1 MPRSALMGTRIRET
15 RLRRGLRQA
24 ELARQVGVS
33 PSYLNL
39 IEHNRRRPGAALAEA
54 LGAALQIPP
63 GAFAEDAQDPL
74 LDALREAAAAGQGF
88 EAAELERIEEF
99 VGRFPGWAE
108 LLAGQGRRLAALEQT
123 VERLS
128 DRMTHDPYLSAA
140 LHDVLSAISSVR
152 STAAILA
159 ESDDIDP
166 GWRQRFHANLH
177 ADSERLGAGAQAL
190 VSYLDN
196 AEDEE
201 MSLAAPQEEL
211 EAWLAAQEYHVAA
224 LEHGSEAAIEALIAD
239 APELAT
245 RPARALAARF
255 LHRYRA
261 DARALPL
268 GPFLA
273 ALRALGPDPAALAA
287 RFDAPLPMVLRR
299 IAALPPR
306 EGVAQS
312 GLVLCDASGTL
323 VFRKPVQGFAFPR
336 FGAACP
342 LWPLYQA
349 LLQPARPI
357 HRRVEMAGRMPRR
370 FQTYAIC
377 SPHPSARFDAPMVVE
392 ATMLILPAE
401 AEGVAADGG
410 AAEPVGTSCRICPR
424 EGCPARRE
432 PSILTEEF

>member
-1 MPRSALMGTRIRET
+1 MGARMPRSALMGTRIRET
-15 RLRRGLRQA
+15 RLRRGLRQV

-63 GAFAEDAQDPL
+63 GALAEGAQDPL
-74 LDALREAAAAGQGF
+74 LDALRESAAAADTV
-88 EAAELERIEEF
+88 EPAELERIEEF

-108 LLAGQGRRLAALEQT
+108 LLAAQHRRLAALEQT

-159 ESDDIDP
+159 ETDDIAPD
-166 GWRQRFHANLH
+166 WRKRFHANLH

-190 VSYLDN
+190 VGYLDT

-211 EAWLAAQEYHVAA
+211 EAWLAARDYHVEALERDGATPVAA
-224 LEHGSEAAIEALIAD
+224 LIED

-245 RPARALAARF
+245 RPARALAGRF

-261 DARALPL
+261 DAQALPL
-268 GPFLA
+268 GPFVA
-273 ALRALGPDPAALAA
+273 AVRALGPDPGALAA
-287 RFDAPLPMVLRR
+287 RFEVPLPMVLRR
-299 IAALPPR
+299 LAALPPR
-306 EGVAQS
+306 EGLPQA

-323 VFRKPVQGFAFPR
+323 VFRKPVAGFALPR

-349 LLQPARPI
+349 LMQPARPI
-357 HRRVEMAGRMPRR
+357 SRRVEMAGRMPRR
-370 FQTYAIC
+370 FMTYAFC
-377 SPHPSARFDAPMVVE
+377 APRPPTRFDAPLVVE

-401 AEGVAADGG
+401 ADAAP
-410 AAEPVGTSCRICPR
+410 AEPVGTSCRICPR

-432 PSILTEEF
+432 PSILAEEF